1 MTIVASQTAPLVSVI
16 NNTGGKVTLP
26 TTSGTT
32 TTSTSGDP
40 ESATYQ
46 FIAGWI
52 LFIII
57 LVFANKT
64 RLGHVIIY
72 YSLILIILLLLLI
85 EYSEVVPLLNSV
97 QTIGQFNQTS

>member
-1 MTIVASQTAPLVSVI
+1 MPIVASQSAPLIERVNVPA
-16 NNTGGKVTLP
+16 NGGGVTKTQP
-26 TTSGTT
+26 TT
-32 TTSTSGDP
+32 TTSTVDT
-40 ESATYQ
+40 EAVTYQ

-52 LFIII
+52 LFIIL

-72 YSLILIILLLLLI
+72 YSLVLIILLLLLI
-85 EYSEVVPLLNSV
+85 EYSSVVPLLNSV